1 MKFAILGGG
10 MVGACYMQA
19 FVEQGHSLVGL
30 CDLQPNAAVA
40 DAVQAAGAQVHTA
53 PGAWL
58 AEADVVVSA
67 VFGTVARSLFEACLP
82 HLRDL
87 RDLADGVVYVDMTTA
102 DPQEM
107 RECGELARR
116 VVQGRAVHFVDVA
129 ITGAVNLGGRKT
141 PLLVAG
147 GKAGFVQEL
156 FLPLGGSVRVV
167 GGQPGDAAALKLLR
181 SIYTKGT
188 EALAVECLVTAQ
200 QMGLREQ
207 LHAVLQDIDETPL
220 RTLMES
226 MVRTHIPHSARR
238 RNEVAEAR
246 QQMARNG
253 LAPIAS
259 PAVEALFAATARA
272 HAAQP
277 FTGTSTDEAIDW
289 LGSHVLASQ
298 A

>member
-1 MKFAILGGG
+1 

-30 CDLQPNAAVA
+30 CDLQANAAVA
-40 DAVQAAGAQVHTA
+40 DAVQAAGAQVHAA

-58 AEADVVVSA
+58 AGADVVVSA

-87 RDLADGVVYVDMTTA
+87 RDLPDGVVYVDMTTA

-107 RECGELARR
+107 RECGALARR
-116 VVQGRAVHFVDVA
+116 VAQGRAVHFVDVA

-156 FLPLGGSVRVV
+156 FLPFGGSVRVV
-167 GGQPGDAAALKLLR
+167 GGEPGDAAALKLLR

-188 EALAVECLVTAQ
+188 EALAVECLVTAR

-253 LAPIAS
+253 LAPIAL
-259 PAVEALFAATARA
+259 PAAEALFAATARA

-277 FTGTSTDEAIDW
+277 FTGSSTDEAIDW
-289 LGSHVLASQ
+289 LGRHVLASH

>member
-1 MKFAILGGG
+1 

-116 VVQGRAVHFVDVA
+116 VAQGRAVHFVDVA

-156 FLPLGGSVRVV
+156 FLPFGGSVRVV

-253 LAPIAS
+253 LAPIAL

-277 FTGTSTDEAIDW
+277 FTGTSTDDAIDW

-298 A
+298 T

>member
-1 MKFAILGGG
+1 

-19 FVEQGHSLVGL
+19 FLEQGHSLVGL
-30 CDLQPNAAVA
+30 CDLRPNAAVA

>member
-1 MKFAILGGG
+1 
-10 MVGACYMQA
+10 MVGACYMHA

-30 CDLQPNAAVA
+30 CDLQPSDAVVA
-40 DAVQAAGAQVHTA
+40 AVQAAGAEVYTA

-58 AEADVVVSA
+58 AGADVVVSA

-82 HLRDL
+82 HLV
-87 RDLADGVVYVDMTTA
+87 DGALYVDMTTA

-107 RECGELARR
+107 RECAELAQR
-116 VVQGRAVHFVDVA
+116 GTHGGAVHFVDVA
-129 ITGAVNLGGRKT
+129 ITGAVNLGGKKT

-147 GKAGFVQEL
+147 SKAGFVQEL
-156 FLPLGGSVRVV
+156 FFPFGGSVRVV
-167 GGQPGDAAALKLLR
+167 GDQPGDAASLKLLR

-207 LHAVLQDIDETPL
+207 LYAVLQDIDETPL

-253 LAPIAS
+253 LAPIALT
-259 PAVEALFAATARA
+259 AVEALFADTARA

>member
-1 MKFAILGGG
+1 

-40 DAVQAAGAQVHTA
+40 AAVQAAGAQVHTA

-58 AEADVVVSA
+58 AGADVVVSA

-82 HLRDL
+82 HLQ
-87 RDLADGVVYVDMTTA
+87 DGAVYVDMTTA

-107 RECGELARR
+107 RECGELAQRDAHGA
-116 VVQGRAVHFVDVA
+116 QGRAVHFVDVA
-129 ITGAVNLGGRKT
+129 ITGAVNLGGKKT

-156 FLPLGGSVRVV
+156 FLPFGGSVRVV
-167 GGQPGDAAALKLLR
+167 GEQPGDAASLKLLR

-207 LHAVLQDIDETPL
+207 LYAVLQDIDETPL

-238 RNEVAEAR
+238 RNEVAEAQ
-246 QQMARNG
+246 QQMVRHG
-253 LAPIAS
+253 LAPVVS
-259 PAVEALFAATARA
+259 PAVEALFAATAQA

-277 FTGTSTDEAIDW
+277 FTGTSTDEAIAW
-289 LGSHVLASQ
+289 LGSHVLASRS
-298 A
+298 

>member
-1 MKFAILGGG
+1 
-10 MVGACYMQA
+10 MVGTCYMQA

-40 DAVQAAGAQVHTA
+40 DAVQAAGAQVYTA

-82 HLRDL
+82 HLRHLPHL
-87 RDLADGVVYVDMTTA
+87 REGVVYVDMTTA

-116 VVQGRAVHFVDVA
+116 VGQGRAVHFVDVA

>member
-1 MKFAILGGG
+1 

-19 FVEQGHSLVGL
+19 FVKQGHSLVGL

-40 DAVQAAGAQVHTA
+40 DAVQAAGAQVHAA

-87 RDLADGVVYVDMTTA
+87 RDLPDGVVYVDMTTA

-116 VVQGRAVHFVDVA
+116 VAQGRAVHFVDVA

-277 FTGTSTDEAIDW
+277 FTGTSTDEAIAW

>member
-1 MKFAILGGG
+1 

-116 VVQGRAVHFVDVA
+116 VAQGRAVHFVDVA

-253 LAPIAS
+253 LAPIAL

>member
-1 MKFAILGGG
+1 

-82 HLRDL
+82 HLRHL
-87 RDLADGVVYVDMTTA
+87 REGVVYVDMTTA

-116 VVQGRAVHFVDVA
+116 VAQGRAVHFVDVA

-156 FLPLGGSVRVV
+156 FLPFGGSVRVV

-246 QQMARNG
+246 QQMARHG
-253 LAPIAS
+253 LSPIAS

>member
-30 CDLQPNAAVA
+30 CDLQPNAAAA

-58 AEADVVVSA
+58 AKADVVVSA

-82 HLRDL
+82 HLRD
-87 RDLADGVVYVDMTTA
+87 GVVYVDMTTA

-116 VVQGRAVHFVDVA
+116 VAQGRAVHFVDVA

-253 LAPIAS
+253 LAPIAL

-277 FTGTSTDEAIDW
+277 FTGTSTDDAIDW

-298 A
+298 T

>member
-1 MKFAILGGG
+1 

-40 DAVQAAGAQVHTA
+40 AAVQAAGAQVHTT

-58 AEADVVVSA
+58 AGADVVVSA

-82 HLRDL
+82 HLRDG
-87 RDLADGVVYVDMTTA
+87 AVYVDMTTA

-107 RECGELARR
+107 RECAGLAERGA
-116 VVQGRAVHFVDVA
+116 QGRAVYFVDVA
-129 ITGAVNLGGRKT
+129 ITGAVNLGGKKT

-156 FLPLGGSVRVV
+156 FLPFDGSVRVV
-167 GGQPGDAAALKLLR
+167 GEQPGDAAALKLLR

-207 LHAVLQDIDETPL
+207 LYAVLQDIDETPL

-246 QQMARNG
+246 QQMARHG
-253 LAPIAS
+253 LAPIVL

-277 FTGTSTDEAIDW
+277 FTGTSTDEAIAW
-289 LGSHVLASQ
+289 LGSHVLASRP
-298 A
+298 

>member
-1 MKFAILGGG
+1 

>member
-1 MKFAILGGG
+1 

-19 FVEQGHSLVGL
+19 FWEQGHSLVGL
-30 CDLQPNAAVA
+30 CELQPNAAVA
-40 DAVQAAGAQVHTA
+40 DAVQAAGAQVHAA

-82 HLRDL
+82 HLRD
-87 RDLADGVVYVDMTTA
+87 GVVYVDMTTA

-116 VVQGRAVHFVDVA
+116 VAQGRAVALRGCGYH
-129 ITGAVNLGGRKT
+129 R
-141 PLLVAG
+141 
-147 GKAGFVQEL
+147 
-156 FLPLGGSVRVV
+156 R
-167 GGQPGDAAALKLLR
+167 GQPGRQQDAAARGRWQGRFCTGIVLALWRLR
-181 SIYTKGT
+181 SRGGRTAGRGRRAQAPAQHLHQGA

-253 LAPIAS
+253 LTPIALT
-259 PAVEALFAATARA
+259 AVEALFADTARA
-272 HAAQP
+272 HAVQP

>member
-1 MKFAILGGG
+1 
-10 MVGACYMQA
+10 MVGACYMHA

-30 CDLQPNAAVA
+30 CDLQPSDAVVA
-40 DAVQAAGAQVHTA
+40 AVQAAGAEVYTA

-58 AEADVVVSA
+58 AGADVVVSA

-82 HLRDL
+82 HLV
-87 RDLADGVVYVDMTTA
+87 DGALYVDMTTA

-107 RECGELARR
+107 RECAELAQR
-116 VVQGRAVHFVDVA
+116 GTHGGAVHFDDVA
-129 ITGAVNLGGRKT
+129 ITGAVNLGGKKT

-147 GKAGFVQEL
+147 SKAGFVQEL
-156 FLPLGGSVRVV
+156 FFPFGGSVRVV
-167 GGQPGDAAALKLLR
+167 GDQPGDAASLKLLR

-207 LHAVLQDIDETPL
+207 LYAVLQDIDETPL

-238 RNEVAEAR
+238 RNEVAEAQ
-246 QQMARNG
+246 QQMARYG
-253 LAPIAS
+253 LTPVVS
-259 PAVEALFAATARA
+259 PAVESLFAATAQA
-272 HAAQP
+272 HATQP
-277 FTGTSTDEAIDW
+277 FTGTSTDEAIAW
-289 LGSHVLASQ
+289 LGSHVLASRP
-298 A
+298 

>member
-1 MKFAILGGG
+1 

-30 CDLQPNAAVA
+30 CDLQPNATVA
-40 DAVQAAGAQVHTA
+40 AAVQAAGGQVHTA

-58 AEADVVVSA
+58 AGADVVVSA
-67 VFGTVARSLFEACLP
+67 VFGTVARRLFEACLP
-82 HLRDL
+82 HLRDG
-87 RDLADGVVYVDMTTA
+87 AVYVDMTTA

-107 RECGELARR
+107 RECAGLAERGA
-116 VVQGRAVHFVDVA
+116 QGRAVHFVDVA
-129 ITGAVNLGGRKT
+129 ITGAVNLGGKKT

-156 FLPLGGSVRVV
+156 FLPFGGSVRVV
-167 GGQPGDAAALKLLR
+167 GEQPGDAASLKLLR

-207 LHAVLQDIDETPL
+207 LYAVLQDIDETPL

-238 RNEVAEAR
+238 KSEVAEAR
-246 QQMARNG
+246 QQMARHG
-253 LAPIAS
+253 LAPIVL
-259 PAVEALFAATARA
+259 PAVEALFAATAQA

-277 FTGTSTDEAIDW
+277 FTGTSTDEAIAW
-289 LGSHVLASQ
+289 LGSHVLASRS
-298 A
+298 

>member
-1 MKFAILGGG
+1 

-19 FVEQGHSLVGL
+19 FVEQGHSLAGL

-116 VVQGRAVHFVDVA
+116 VAQGRAVHFVDVA

-156 FLPLGGSVRVV
+156 FLPFGGCVRVV

-181 SIYTKGT
+181 SIYTKGA

-207 LHAVLQDIDETPL
+207 LYAVLQDIDETPL

-253 LAPIAS
+253 LAPIAL
-259 PAVEALFAATARA
+259 PAVEALFADTARA

>member
-1 MKFAILGGG
+1 

-19 FVEQGHSLVGL
+19 FLEQGHSLVGL
-30 CDLQPNAAVA
+30 CELQPNAAVA
-40 DAVQAAGAQVHTA
+40 DAVQAAGAQVHAA

-82 HLRDL
+82 HLRD
-87 RDLADGVVYVDMTTA
+87 GVVYVDMTTA

-116 VVQGRAVHFVDVA
+116 VAQGRAVHFVDVA
-129 ITGAVNLGGRKT
+129 ITGAVNLGGSKT

-156 FLPLGGSVRVV
+156 FLPFGGSVRVV
-167 GGQPGDAAALKLLR
+167 GGQPGEAAALKLLR
-181 SIYTKGT
+181 SIYTKGA
-188 EALAVECLVTAQ
+188 EALAVECLVT
-200 QMGLREQ
+200 
-207 LHAVLQDIDETPL
+207 VLQDIDETPL

-253 LAPIAS
+253 LTPIALT
-259 PAVEALFAATARA
+259 AVEALFADTARA
-272 HAAQP
+272 HAVQP
-277 FTGTSTDEAIDW
+277 FPGTSPDEAIDW

>member
-1 MKFAILGGG
+1 
-10 MVGACYMQA
+10 MVGTCYMQA

-40 DAVQAAGAQVHTA
+40 DAVQAAGAQVYTA

-82 HLRDL
+82 HLRHLPHL
-87 RDLADGVVYVDMTTA
+87 REGVVYVDMTTA

-116 VVQGRAVHFVDVA
+116 VGQGRAVHFVDVA

-156 FLPLGGSVRVV
+156 FLPFGGSVRMV

-253 LAPIAS
+253 LAPIAL

-277 FTGTSTDEAIDW
+277 FTSTSTDDAIDW

-298 A
+298 T

>member
-30 CDLQPNAAVA
+30 CELQPNAAVA

-116 VVQGRAVHFVDVA
+116 VAQGRAVHFVDVA

-156 FLPLGGSVRVV
+156 FLPFGGSVRVV

-253 LAPIAS
+253 LAPIAL

>member
-1 MKFAILGGG
+1 

-82 HLRDL
+82 HLCDL
-87 RDLADGVVYVDMTTA
+87 CDLDDGVVYVDMTTA

-116 VVQGRAVHFVDVA
+116 VAQGRAVHFVDVA

-253 LAPIAS
+253 LAPIAL

-298 A
+298 T

>member
-1 MKFAILGGG
+1 
-10 MVGACYMQA
+10 MVGACYMHA

-30 CDLQPNAAVA
+30 CDLQPSDAVVA
-40 DAVQAAGAQVHTA
+40 AVQAAGAEVYTA

-58 AEADVVVSA
+58 AGADVVVSA

-82 HLRDL
+82 HLV
-87 RDLADGVVYVDMTTA
+87 DGALYVDMTTA

-107 RECGELARR
+107 RECAELAQR
-116 VVQGRAVHFVDVA
+116 GTHGGAVHFVDVA
-129 ITGAVNLGGRKT
+129 ITGAVNLGGKKT

-147 GKAGFVQEL
+147 SKAGFVQEL
-156 FLPLGGSVRVV
+156 FFPFGGSVRVV
-167 GGQPGDAAALKLLR
+167 GDQPGDAASLKLLR

-207 LHAVLQDIDETPL
+207 LYAVLQDIDETPL

-238 RNEVAEAR
+238 RNEVAEAQ
-246 QQMARNG
+246 QQMARYG
-253 LAPIAS
+253 LTLVVS
-259 PAVEALFAATARA
+259 PAVESLFAATAQA
-272 HAAQP
+272 HATQP
-277 FTGTSTDEAIDW
+277 FTGTSTDEAIAW
-289 LGSHVLASQ
+289 LGSHVLASRP
-298 A
+298 

>member
-1 MKFAILGGG
+1 

-30 CDLQPNAAVA
+30 CDLRPNAAVA

-67 VFGTVARSLFEACLP
+67 VFGTVARSLFEGCLP

-116 VVQGRAVHFVDVA
+116 VGQGRAVHFVDVA

-272 HAAQP
+272 HAVQP

>member
-1 MKFAILGGG
+1 
-10 MVGACYMQA
+10 MVGACYMHA

-30 CDLQPNAAVA
+30 CDLQPSDAVVA
-40 DAVQAAGAQVHTA
+40 AVQAAGAEVYTA

-58 AEADVVVSA
+58 AGAGVVVSA

-82 HLRDL
+82 HLV
-87 RDLADGVVYVDMTTA
+87 DGALYVDMTTA

-107 RECGELARR
+107 RECAELAQR
-116 VVQGRAVHFVDVA
+116 GTHGGAVHFVDVA
-129 ITGAVNLGGRKT
+129 ITGAVNLGGKKT

-147 GKAGFVQEL
+147 SKAGFVQEL
-156 FLPLGGSVRVV
+156 FFPFGGSVRVV
-167 GGQPGDAAALKLLR
+167 GDQPGDAASLKLLR

-207 LHAVLQDIDETPL
+207 LYAVLQDIDETPL

-238 RNEVAEAR
+238 RNEVAEAQ
-246 QQMARNG
+246 QQMARYG
-253 LAPIAS
+253 LTPVVS
-259 PAVEALFAATARA
+259 PAVESLFAATAQA
-272 HAAQP
+272 HATQP
-277 FTGTSTDEAIDW
+277 FTGTSTDEAIAW
-289 LGSHVLASQ
+289 LGSHVLASRP
-298 A
+298 

>member
-1 MKFAILGGG
+1 
-10 MVGACYMQA
+10 MVGTCYMQA

-87 RDLADGVVYVDMTTA
+87 RDLPDGVVYVDMTTA

-116 VVQGRAVHFVDVA
+116 VAQGRAVHFVDVA

-253 LAPIAS
+253 LAPIAL

>member
-1 MKFAILGGG
+1 

-19 FVEQGHSLVGL
+19 FLEHGHSLVGL

-58 AEADVVVSA
+58 AGADVVVSA

-82 HLRDL
+82 HLQ
-87 RDLADGVVYVDMTTA
+87 DGALYVDMTTA

-107 RECGELARR
+107 RECAELAERSA
-116 VVQGRAVHFVDVA
+116 QGRAVHFVDVA
-129 ITGAVNLGGRKT
+129 ITGAVNLGGKKT

-156 FLPLGGSVRVV
+156 FLPFGGSVRVV
-167 GGQPGDAAALKLLR
+167 GERPGDAASLKLLR
-181 SIYTKGT
+181 SIYTKGI
-188 EALAVECLVTAQ
+188 EALAVECLVTAEQ
-200 QMGLREQ
+200 RGLREP
-207 LHAVLQDIDETPL
+207 LYAVLQDIDETPL

-238 RNEVAEAR
+238 RNEVAEAQ
-246 QQMARNG
+246 QQMARHG
-253 LAPIAS
+253 LTPIVL
-259 PAVEALFAATARA
+259 PAVESLFATTAQA
-272 HAAQP
+272 HAAEP
-277 FTGTSTDEAIDW
+277 FTGATTDEAIAW
-289 LGSHVLASQ
+289 LGDRVLTNHP
-298 A
+298 

>member
-82 HLRDL
+82 HLRHL
-87 RDLADGVVYVDMTTA
+87 REGVVYVDMTTA

-116 VVQGRAVHFVDVA
+116 VAQGRAVHFVDVA
-129 ITGAVNLGGRKT
+129 ITGAVNLGGRRT

-253 LAPIAS
+253 LSPIAS

-289 LGSHVLASQ
+289 LGSHVLAS
-298 A
+298 

>member
-1 MKFAILGGG
+1 

-30 CDLQPNAAVA
+30 CDLQLNAAAA

-82 HLRDL
+82 HLRD
-87 RDLADGVVYVDMTTA
+87 GVVYVDMTTA

-116 VVQGRAVHFVDVA
+116 VAQGRAVHFVDVA
-129 ITGAVNLGGRKT
+129 ITGAVNLGGSKT

-253 LAPIAS
+253 LAPIALT
-259 PAVEALFAATARA
+259 AVEALFADTARA

-289 LGSHVLASQ
+289 LGRHVLASRP
-298 A
+298 